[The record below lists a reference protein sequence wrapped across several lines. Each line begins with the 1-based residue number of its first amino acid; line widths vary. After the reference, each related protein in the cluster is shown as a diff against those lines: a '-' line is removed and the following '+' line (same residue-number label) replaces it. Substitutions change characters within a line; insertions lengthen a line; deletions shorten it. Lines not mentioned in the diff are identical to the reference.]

1 MKRGPNGTRP
11 ADDVWAPLPLSERAY
26 RRICELVRGQF
37 GIHLASEKQFLVI
50 NRLGRHVQ
58 TLGFE
63 SYEAFVD
70 YVESDVSGQALEVLA
85 DLISTNHTYFF
96 REPAHFE
103 FLRTDVLPEI
113 EASLT
118 RGGDNDLRLWCAAAS
133 TGEEAYTIVMT
144 MLDSFGPRY
153 ARFNAGLLA
162 TDLSL
167 KALRQAAAGV
177 YSREQVQR
185 VPPDP
190 PTALLPPPG
199 RRPPC
204 RGSAG
209 TSGGAVPPVQ
219 PGDRELRIQEALPRH
234 LLPQRDDLL

>member
-1 MKRGPNGTRP
+1 M
-11 ADDVWAPLPLSERAY
+11 
-26 RRICELVRGQF
+26 
-37 GIHLASEKQFLVI
+37 
-50 NRLGRHVQ
+50 
-58 TLGFE
+58 
-63 SYEAFVD
+63 
-70 YVESDVSGQALEVLA
+70 LA

-96 REPAHFE
+96 REPAHFD

-153 ARFNAGLLA
+153 ACFNAGLLA

-185 VPPDP
+185 VPPGLRQRYFLPQADGRLAVATPVRAEVLFRQFNLVTGNFAFKKPFHAIFCRNVMIYLDP
-190 PTALLPPPG
+190 PAPAGWCRRCTRPRRRAATCLSATPRRSHRTSPATAPF
-199 RRPPC
+199 
-204 RGSAG
+204 
-209 TSGGAVPPVQ
+209 
-219 PGDRELRIQEALPRH
+219 ALPCTSDRRYSDAARH
-234 LLPQRDDLL
+234 